1 MLRVAGILSQ
11 QITGNVRALSTVD
24 KALFLAAGSDGTFAV
39 EGMTIG
45 FNTAT
50 AMAGFFVGT
59 AGTVQAAAGINHGN
73 FIRFYSILPRKT

>member
-24 KALFLAAGSDGTFAV
+24 KALFLAAGSYGTFAM
-39 EGMTIG
+39 EWMTIG

-59 AGTVQAAAGINHGN
+59 AGTMQTAATVNYLI
-73 FIRFYSILPRKT
+73 SPLM